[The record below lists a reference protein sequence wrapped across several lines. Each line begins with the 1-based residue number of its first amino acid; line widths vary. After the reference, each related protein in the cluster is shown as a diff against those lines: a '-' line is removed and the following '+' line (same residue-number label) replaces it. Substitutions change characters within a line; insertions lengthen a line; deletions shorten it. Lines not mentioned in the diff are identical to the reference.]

1 MPCFQPGQ
9 GLALD
14 VTVMLTIVNV
24 IRYLV
29 CAKHWHDDLCRR
41 CITISSLHSASLKI
55 MESHS
60 QRVGIQ
66 SQLCVASTPTLVST
80 VLYVFSLQRREA
92 SVGMCQGGIWQ
103 YKKHPH
109 LSGKKCPRNGRS
121 GCAAGLRGPCGVCV
135 GEREAEGGWLWPA
148 NGSFAQPVPSD
159 ELLGALPWCSFSW
172 DRLYVPAD

>member
-1 MPCFQPGQ
+1 
-9 GLALD
+9 
-14 VTVMLTIVNV
+14 MLTIVNV

-80 VLYVFSLQRREA
+80 VLYIFSLQRREA

-109 LSGKKCPRNGRS
+109 LSPIPWEKSAQGMGDQDVLQAS
-121 GCAAGLRGPCGVCV
+121 GAPAVCA

-172 DRLYVPAD
+172 DRLYVPAA

>member
-1 MPCFQPGQ
+1 
-9 GLALD
+9 
-14 VTVMLTIVNV
+14 MLTIVNV

-109 LSGKKCPRNGRS
+109 LSPIPWEKSAQGMGDQDVLQAS
-121 GCAAGLRGPCGVCV
+121 GAPAVCV
-135 GEREAEGGWLWPA
+135 WGSGKQRVGGCGQRMAVLLSQYHLMSCWEPCPGAPSPGTAYMCQQTEGFSLGPA
-148 NGSFAQPVPSD
+148 
-159 ELLGALPWCSFSW
+159 
-172 DRLYVPAD
+172 